1 TLIGMP
7 VNNATHLSKVRPARI
22 LMSEATRNHLS
33 GSVDVTRSES
43 LLLKGAT
50 ILDYRV
56 ELRLLNAALFWSIR
70 NARGERYSV
79 IPGLNM
85 PVGNQ
90 TYGVRWEFTN

>member
-1 TLIGMP
+1 MDEQDQ
-7 VNNATHLSKVRPARI
+7 VNRSGGPKTKKGGGGGGGGGPAGGG
-22 LMSEATRNHLS
+22 AP
-33 GSVDVTRSES
+33 

-79 IPGLNM
+79 LPGLNM